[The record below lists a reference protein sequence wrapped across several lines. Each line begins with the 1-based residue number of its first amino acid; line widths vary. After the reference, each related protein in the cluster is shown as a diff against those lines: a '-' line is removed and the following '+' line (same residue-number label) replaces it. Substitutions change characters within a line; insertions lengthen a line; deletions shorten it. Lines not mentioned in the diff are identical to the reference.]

1 MEIQFILLFLF
12 CSGLIGVSDGTD
24 SKRLLLNDPTI
35 FQDNL
40 NRMESMLTVLQNT
53 VKQQTVTIQQQDSK
67 IQQQELINKQ
77 QELINKQQESKH
89 QQQESKHQQLEL
101 IIQQQAAA
109 ISKLKSFTSSSNS
122 TNNN

>member
-1 MEIQFILLFLF
+1 MKIQFILLFLF
-12 CSGLIGVSDGTD
+12 CSELIGVSDGTD

-35 FQDNL
+35 FQDHL

-53 VKQQTVTIQQQDSK
+53 VQQQTVTIQQQDSK
-67 IQQQELINKQ
+67 IQQQELINK
-77 QELINKQQESKH
+77 
-89 QQQESKHQQLEL
+89 QQESKHQQLEL

>member
-1 MEIQFILLFLF
+1 MKIQFILLFLF

-35 FQDNL
+35 FQDHL

-53 VKQQTVTIQQQDSK
+53 VEQQTVTIQQQDSK
-67 IQQQELINKQ
+67 IQQQELINK
-77 QELINKQQESKH
+77 
-89 QQQESKHQQLEL
+89 QQESKHQQLEL